1 MAGKCR
7 KKGGKDMTKQD
18 YERLQ
23 NLFDKKL
30 RQGRL
35 SNKEEAYNN
44 GVLCCKSILSSFYHT
59 MNGGGK

>member
-1 MAGKCR
+1 
-7 KKGGKDMTKQD
+7 MTKQD